1 MRVVFGFWIGAIA
14 AGLVYMLAIGLAG
27 R

>member
-1 MRVVFGFWIGAIA
+1 MKVVFGSWLLVIGG
-14 AGLVYMLAIGLAG
+14 GLVYMLAIGLSG

>member
-1 MRVVFGFWIGAIA
+1 MRVVFSSWLIVIG
-14 AGLVYMLAIGLAG
+14 AGLVYMLAIGLSG